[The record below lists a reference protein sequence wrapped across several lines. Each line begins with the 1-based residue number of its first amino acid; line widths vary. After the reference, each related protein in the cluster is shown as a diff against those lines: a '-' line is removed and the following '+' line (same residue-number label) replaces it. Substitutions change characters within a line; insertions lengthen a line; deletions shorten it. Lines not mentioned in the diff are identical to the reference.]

1 MIILDF
7 DCVFFNC
14 FCSCFSAGIFATEDE
29 EDEEEEEEEEE
40 DLASCRFI
48 RAARPAAAAVVRGV
62 LLPSANL
69 N

>member
-7 DCVFFNC
+7 DCVFFN
-14 FCSCFSAGIFATEDE
+14 CFSAGIFATEDE